1 MVKSSQSEATSRQS
15 AAASPQTAAASSQ
28 PGAASPKVRAA
39 SPQAGVPSPQVGAAS
54 SQPGAA
60 SPQVGAPSS
69 QPGAASPQVGAT
81 SSQPGAASPQV
92 GGASPQPGAAS
103 DQDVM
108 LTPKKVEYLVSVRPA
123 GNLSPAARTLSV
135 LDALNAMPD
144 VEIVGSIKPSGSV
157 VFSTG
162 PGANSGD
169 VIVARTTQERGLAL
183 QASAAA
189 TPDLIVEPNHRLIH
203 LANLTPQLAGL
214 PPTGL
219 SAVPT
224 TTVQFKV
231 FDEKSQALEK
241 ALVVMYGSGFPVNAQ
256 TDAAGMATLPLSGT
270 IDSVQAI
277 YVKPFA
283 NYWER
288 FIWNPALNGS
298 GVNTVS
304 LQPLASFQP
313 AAFSRT
319 PFLGWGQRLMGLD
332 QQTATGLTGQGIRI
346 GIIDSGCDNKHPA
359 LTHIQIGRDYT
370 NPDAAGNPNQQSWT
384 IDSMSHGTHC
394 AGVIAG
400 NGQNGIRGF
409 APAAEVH
416 ILKLFE
422 GGAFDSLIRALKYAI
437 DNQIHVINCSL
448 GSDQSSELVQSWME
462 QARQAGVAVV
472 VAAGNSAGPVQFP
485 ASLPGVL
492 SVSAIGQQGDFP
504 ADTYHAQTIMPHMIG
519 VNGVFAAKFTC
530 FGPQVKVCGPGVAII
545 SSVPGGGY
553 AAWDGT
559 SMAAPHLTGLTALIA
574 AHHPAFANG
583 AAPRNAAWVDRLFQT
598 VIAAAS
604 PVGINSSYAGA
615 GLPSAV
621 AAFQQPALGQ
631 QAAAA
636 PQAPIWQ
643 QQMAAN
649 QPTSSLEN
657 IVRQAVTAALAGIV
671 SGQAT
676 RQQFR

>member
-1 MVKSSQSEATSRQS
+1 MVKPAQSEATSRQS
-15 AAASPQTAAASSQ
+15 PAASPGIAAAPSSLATASSPPGPASVQPAAASPQLNTAAAG
-28 PGAASPKVRAA
+28 PGPAAL
-39 SPQAGVPSPQVGAAS
+39 AGEVQ
-54 SQPGAA
+54 
-60 SPQVGAPSS
+60 
-69 QPGAASPQVGAT
+69 
-81 SSQPGAASPQV
+81 
-92 GGASPQPGAAS
+92 
-103 DQDVM
+103 
-108 LTPKKVEYLVSVRPA
+108 PKKFEFLVSVRAA

-144 VEIVGSIKPSGSV
+144 VEIVGNIKPSGAAA
-157 VFSTG
+157 FSAG
-162 PGANSGD
+162 PGASSGD

-189 TPDLIVEPNHRLIH
+189 TPDVIVEPNHRLIH
-203 LANLTPQLAGL
+203 LADLMPQLAGL

-219 SAVPT
+219 VAVAN
-224 TTVQFKV
+224 TTVQFRV
-231 FDEKSQALEK
+231 VDQNGQALEK
-241 ALVVMYGSGFPVNAQ
+241 ALVVMYGSGFPVNGQ
-256 TDAAGMATLPLSGT
+256 TDATGTVALKLAGT

-288 FIWNPALNGS
+288 FIWNPALNGA

-313 AAFSRT
+313 ADFSRN
-319 PFLGWGQRLMGLD
+319 PFLGWGQKLMGLD
-332 QQTATGLTGQGIRI
+332 QQTASGLTGQGVRI

-359 LTHIQIGRDYT
+359 LTHIQTGRDYT
-370 NPDAAGNPNQQSWT
+370 KLDAAGNPDQQTWT
-384 IDSMSHGTHC
+384 IDTMSHGTHC

-400 NGQNGIRGF
+400 NGQKGIRGF

-472 VAAGNSAGPVQFP
+472 VAAGNSSGPVQFP

-492 SVSAIGQQGDFP
+492 TVSAVGQQGDFP
-504 ADTYHAQTIMPHMIG
+504 ADTYHAQTIMPNMIG
-519 VNGVFAAKFTC
+519 VNGIFPAKFTC

-559 SMAAPHLTGLTALIA
+559 SMAAPHLTGLTALVA
-574 AHHPAFANG
+574 AHHPAFANR

-604 PVGINSSYAGA
+604 PVGINPNYAGA
-615 GLPSAV
+615 GLPSA
-621 AAFQQPALGQ
+621 AGAFQQPAMEQAATISAAPFGQ
-631 QAAAA
+631 QSVFGQ
-636 PQAPIWQ
+636 PS
-643 QQMAAN
+643 MAAN
-649 QPTSSLEN
+649 QSTAGLEN
-657 IVRQAVTAALAGIV
+657 AIRQAVAAALAGIAN
-671 SGQAT
+671 GQAT
-676 RQQFR
+676 GQPFR

>member
-1 MVKSSQSEATSRQS
+1 MVKPAQSESTSRQS
-15 AAASPQTAAASSQ
+15 PAASPETTAAPSRLATASSPPGAASPRVATAPPQPGPASLQPAAASPQLNTAAVGA
-28 PGAASPKVRAA
+28 GAATPDGEVK
-39 SPQAGVPSPQVGAAS
+39 
-54 SQPGAA
+54 
-60 SPQVGAPSS
+60 
-69 QPGAASPQVGAT
+69 
-81 SSQPGAASPQV
+81 
-92 GGASPQPGAAS
+92 
-103 DQDVM
+103 
-108 LTPKKVEYLVSVRPA
+108 PKKFEFLVSVRSA
-123 GNLSPAARTLSV
+123 GNLSPSARTLSV

-144 VEIVGSIKPSGSV
+144 VEIVGNIKPSGAAA
-157 VFSTG
+157 FSAG

-189 TPDLIVEPNHRLIH
+189 TPDVIVEPNHRLIH
-203 LANLTPQLAGL
+203 LADLMPQLAGL

-219 SAVPT
+219 VAVAN
-224 TTVQFKV
+224 TTVQFRV
-231 FDEKSQALEK
+231 VDQNGQALEK
-241 ALVVMYGSGFPVNAQ
+241 ALVVMYGSGFPVNGQ
-256 TDAAGMATLPLSGT
+256 TDATGTVALTLAGT

-277 YVKPFA
+277 YIKPFA

-288 FIWNPALNGS
+288 FIWNPALNGA

-304 LQPLASFQP
+304 LQPLASFAP
-313 AAFSRT
+313 AGFSRN
-319 PFLGWGQRLMGLD
+319 PFLGWGQKLMGLD
-332 QQTATGLTGQGIRI
+332 QQTASGLTGQGIRI

-359 LTHIQIGRDYT
+359 LTHIRTGRDYT
-370 NPDAAGNPNQQSWT
+370 KLDAAGNPDQQSWT
-384 IDSMSHGTHC
+384 VDTMSHGTHC

-462 QARQAGVAVV
+462 QARQSGVAVV
-472 VAAGNSAGPVQFP
+472 VAAGNSSGAVQFP

-492 SVSAIGQQGDFP
+492 TVSAVGQQGDFP
-504 ADTYHAQTIMPHMIG
+504 ADTYHAQTVMPNMIG
-519 VNGVFAAKFTC
+519 VNGIFPAKFTC

-574 AHHPAFANG
+574 AHHPAFANR

-604 PVGINSSYAGA
+604 PVGINPNYAGA
-615 GLPSAV
+615 GLPSA
-621 AAFQQPALGQ
+621 AGAFQQPAMEQPTTISAPPFGQ
-631 QAAAA
+631 QSVFG
-636 PQAPIWQ
+636 Q
-643 QQMAAN
+643 QPMAAN
-649 QPTSSLEN
+649 QSTAGLEN
-657 IVRQAVTAALAGIV
+657 AIRQAVAAALAGIAN
-671 SGQAT
+671 GQAT
-676 RQQFR
+676 GRPFG

>member
-1 MVKSSQSEATSRQS
+1 MVKSSQSQSTSRQR
-15 AAASPQTAAASSQ
+15 AAASPQTAAVPSRPAAASS
-28 PGAASPKVRAA
+28 PPDAASPKGEAA
-39 SPQAGVPSPQVGAAS
+39 SPQPDTASPQLGAAS

-60 SPQVGAPSS
+60 SPQVGR
-69 QPGAASPQVGAT
+69 
-81 SSQPGAASPQV
+81 
-92 GGASPQPGAAS
+92 ASPQPSAAS
-103 DQDVM
+103 NQVQPASPQLTTAASPGPAPQDVE
-108 LTPKKVEYLVSVRPA
+108 LKPRKVEYLVSVRPA
-123 GNLSPAARTLSV
+123 GNLSPTARTLSV

-157 VFSTG
+157 VFSAG

-189 TPDLIVEPNHRLIH
+189 TPDVIVEPNHRLIH

-219 SAVPT
+219 SAVAS
-224 TTVQFKV
+224 TTVQFRV
-231 FDEKSQALEK
+231 VDEKNQALEK

-256 TDAAGMATLPLSGT
+256 TDAAGMVTLTLSGT

-277 YVKPFA
+277 YIKPFA

-298 GVNTVS
+298 GVNMVS

-332 QQTATGLTGQGIRI
+332 QQTAGGLTGQGIRI

-359 LTHIQIGRDYT
+359 LTHIRIGRDYT

-384 IDSMSHGTHC
+384 IDTMSHGTHC

-400 NGQNGIRGF
+400 SGQNGIRGF

-448 GSDQSSELVQSWME
+448 GSDQSSELVQRWME

-504 ADTYHAQTIMPHMIG
+504 ADTYHAQTIMPNMIG

-574 AHHPAFANG
+574 AHHPAFANRV
-583 AAPRNAAWVDRLFQT
+583 APRNAVWVDRLFQT

-604 PVGINSSYAGA
+604 PVGINPIYAGA
-615 GLPSAV
+615 GLPSAA
-621 AAFQQPALGQ
+621 AAFQQQPMGQ
-631 QAAAA
+631 QAAVT
-636 PQAPIWQ
+636 QAPTSEQ
-643 QQMAAN
+643 PVAAI
-649 QPTSSLEN
+649 QSTSGLEN
-657 IVRQAVTAALAGIV
+657 IITQAVTAALAGIAN
-671 SGQAT
+671 GQAT
-676 RQQFR
+676 GQPFR